1 MYSYI
6 MRNRLIEER
15 KRAGYSQAQL
25 ADLIGL
31 DRSLIGKM
39 EAGLRKPDIETV
51 GQLMEFYE
59 VSIDWLFG
67 QGQRELPHKVEQLV
81 IDEIASGAF
90 VLSLLASLSNE
101 EMKVF
106 FSGQM
111 KYSRFLQDEKFKSL
125 SQKQQIHL
133 YQEYQNK
140 EWNKREDVK
149 N

>member
-1 MYSYI
+1 
-6 MRNRLIEER
+6 
-15 KRAGYSQAQL
+15 
-25 ADLIGL
+25 
-31 DRSLIGKM
+31 
-39 EAGLRKPDIETV
+39 
-51 GQLMEFYE
+51 
-59 VSIDWLFG
+59 LFG